1 MSCDQMVST
10 SNDTSMFSMLNENA
24 VMSIQR
30 FEEISS
36 SQKYFDRH
44 IVRAAE
50 LPARDSSTEVVDVSK
65 LSQKTTSIIRYIK
78 IDATH
83 GRLYCINGLT
93 STACWLKVVPFAN
106 NCHSYNVL
114 LMFTIDGIIMKTIR
128 NRSRRSIVD
137 VVCWRYPGHVGYII
151 CETIQYTKL
160 QSLRLSQLQQ
170 PIQVFKSLEST
181 YCSKMWSTR
190 H

>member
-65 LSQKTTSIIRYIK
+65 LSQKTTSIIRYVSRKNTIFVK
-78 IDATH
+78 ISWNRRAVNRINWLQIEIDAAH

-151 CETIQYTKL
+151 CETIQYTK
-160 QSLRLSQLQQ
+160 
-170 PIQVFKSLEST
+170 
-181 YCSKMWSTR
+181 
-190 H
+190 